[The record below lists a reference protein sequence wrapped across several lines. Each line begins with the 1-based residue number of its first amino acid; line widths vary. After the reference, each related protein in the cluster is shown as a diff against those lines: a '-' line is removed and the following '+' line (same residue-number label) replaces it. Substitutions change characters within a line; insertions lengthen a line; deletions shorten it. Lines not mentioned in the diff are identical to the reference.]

1 MIDRHNFKNV
11 FIMRNKQ
18 IEYEIKYRFVSLF
31 LEHILKDKIITKN
44 EWILFKKNLIKKYNP
59 IISVLKKSMKKII
72 KEITTIKKK

>member
-1 MIDRHNFKNV
+1 
-11 FIMRNKQ
+11 MRNKQ

>member
-1 MIDRHNFKNV
+1 
-11 FIMRNKQ
+11 MRNKQ

-31 LEHILKDKIITKN
+31 LEHMLKDKIITKN

>member
-1 MIDRHNFKNV
+1 
-11 FIMRNKQ
+11 MRNKQ
-18 IEYEIKYRFVSLF
+18 IEGEIKYRFVSLF

-72 KEITTIKKK
+72 KEITPI